1 MAALAKEAGF
11 DEPEALAE
19 RLLLLLEGAAA
30 TAAMRRSGEPLG
42 VARSFVA
49 LELLDARSHY

>member
-42 VARSFVA
+42 VARSVA

>member
-30 TAAMRRSGEPLG
+30 TAMRRSGEPLG
-42 VARSFVA
+42 VARSVA